1 MNNVQGSTKT
11 QLYFVRHA
19 QPNYENHDDK
29 SRELTPKG
37 WADRQRVAALL
48 RDKGISAVYASDFKR
63 AIDTVSALA
72 EELGLPVETD
82 PDFRE
87 RKVGDMWLEDFD
99 SYAQRQWADFDYA
112 LPHGESL
119 AQTQRRNVAALQR
132 LLEKH
137 PGQSVAIGSHGT
149 ALSTVI
155 HYYDRSFGYA
165 EFERIRDLMPWVVE
179 FTFEGLTCRSIQPHN
194 LFEIYAAPQAE

>member
-99 SYAQRQWADFDYA
+99 SYVQRQWADFDYA

-149 ALSTVI
+149 ALCCLLRHFVPDI
-155 HYYDRSFGYA
+155 GYQD
-165 EFERIRDLMPWVVE
+165 FRRIQAICPWVVRLDFGPE
-179 FTFEGLTCRSIQPHN
+179 GTFLGWEELP
-194 LFEIYAAPQAE
+194 LPEA

>member
-1 MNNVQGSTKT
+1 MNNVQKT
-11 QLYFVRHA
+11 AVTHLYFVRHA

-48 RDKGISAVYASDFKR
+48 RDKGISAVYASDFRR

-87 RKVGDMWLEDFD
+87 RKVGGEWLEDFD

-112 LPHGESL
+112 LPDGESL
-119 AQTQRRNVAALQR
+119 AQTQRRNVAALRR
-132 LLEKH
+132 LLQKH
-137 PGQSVAIGSHGT
+137 GGQSLVIGSHGT
-149 ALSTVI
+149 ALCCLLRHFVPEI
-155 HYYDRSFGYA
+155 GYEDFRRIQGICPWILCLDFG
-165 EFERIRDLMPWVVE
+165 P
-179 FTFEGLTCRSIQPHN
+179 EGDFLGWEELP
-194 LFEIYAAPQAE
+194 LP